1 VLKGDQQVWPSE
13 GWETIAAADTKGK
26 DFEKTLTVQAGDKL
40 YFIVNRNGDA
50 AEDETVWNPK
60 VAYQTPGEISK
71 REDSQSLDDL
81 NHNVEYSG
89 QGWQRKGTPPWAKGA
104 GLGDDIGYLQDR
116 YAGTLSVSGTAGDKM
131 TLKFRGTGV
140 RLIGDTG
147 SDRGVAAIKIDGRE
161 AGTIDTFVPEN
172 YPNFTVAS
180 SSPVREPNNVA
191 LTPPT
196 VLWGTSGL
204 ADGEHV
210 IEVTVSGRKNKES
223 TGTYVG
229 IDEIVIIG
237 NTNSAAIE
245 R

>member
-1 VLKGDQQVWPSE
+1 M
-13 GWETIAAADTKGK
+13 
-26 DFEKTLTVQAGDKL
+26 
-40 YFIVNRNGDA
+40 
-50 AEDETVWNPK
+50 
-60 VAYQTPGEISK
+60 
-71 REDSQSLDDL
+71 DDL

-89 QGWQRKGTPPWAKGA
+89 TGWQRKGTPPWAKGA
-104 GLGDDIGYLQDR
+104 GLGEDIGYLQDR

-147 SDRGVAAIKIDGRE
+147 SDRGVAAIKVDGRDM
-161 AGTIDTFVPEN
+161 GTIDTFVPEN

-180 SSPVREPNNVA
+180 SSSVREPNNVA

-204 ADGEHV
+204 TDGEHV

-229 IDEIVIIG
+229 IDEIVITG
-237 NTNSAAIE
+237 NTTSAALQ